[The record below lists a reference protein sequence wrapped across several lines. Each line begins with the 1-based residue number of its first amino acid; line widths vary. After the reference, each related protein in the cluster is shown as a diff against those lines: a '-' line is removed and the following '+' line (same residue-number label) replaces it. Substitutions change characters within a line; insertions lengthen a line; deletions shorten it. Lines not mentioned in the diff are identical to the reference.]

1 MPDNVSLG
9 ELEFAGNMKFRF
21 LDVTEDSYSNG
32 TGISLVPN
40 DANLNR
46 IQTVIANVDEAD
58 LVANYEEDNDVI
70 RVYDGTAGTELADES
85 SVDLTVTVVGK

>member
-1 MPDNVSLG
+1 MPDNTSLG

-32 TGISLVPN
+32 TGIDFVPN

-46 IQTVIANVDEAD
+46 IQTVIVNVDEAN
-58 LVANYEEDNDVI
+58 LLANYEEDNDKI
-70 RVYDGTAGTELADES
+70 RVYDGTAGAELSGGE
-85 SVDLTVTVVGK
+85 SVDLTVVAVGK